1 MAVSNDM
8 PVAASGAQNLAG
20 DGVVDSMARELLGYN
35 LKRSYLVVRN
45 AAQEALDPLELR
57 VVSMTALSL
66 IVDNPGIAP
75 SQIAD
80 ALQMERPNIV
90 VIIDELETRQLISR
104 ARSKQDRRR
113 FALTAT
119 VRGRRMRDQASEA
132 VAQAEDRALG
142 MLTDAEKAQLM
153 ELLGRIHRR
162 EG

>member
-1 MAVSNDM
+1 M
-8 PVAASGAQNLAG
+8 AASEDMRIAPDQSG
-20 DGVVDSMARELLGYN
+20 DPSDGIRDSMAGELVGYN

-45 AAQEALDPLELR
+45 AAQDVLEPLELR

-90 VIIDELETRQLISR
+90 VIIDDLETRQLISR
-104 ARSKQDRRR
+104 ARSKEDRRR

-119 VRGRRMRDQASEA
+119 VRGRRLRDQAQAA
-132 VAQAEDRALG
+132 VAKAENRALSVLSDG
-142 MLTDAEKAQLM
+142 EIAQLLD
-153 ELLGRIHRR
+153 LLRRIRSPKD
-162 EG
+162 

>member
-1 MAVSNDM
+1 MTASNELRATQGAED
-8 PVAASGAQNLAG
+8 PAANIT
-20 DGVVDSMARELLGYN
+20 DSMAAELVGYN

-45 AAQEALDPLELR
+45 AAQEVLEPMGLK

-80 ALQMERPNIV
+80 TLQMERPNIV

-104 ARSKQDRRR
+104 ARSKLDRRR

-119 VRGRRMRDQASEA
+119 VRGRRLRDQASA
-132 VAQAEDRALG
+132 SVAKAEYAALG
-142 MLTDAEKAQLM
+142 ALSDTEIAQLLD
-153 ELLGRIHRR
+153 LLRRIR
-162 EG
+162 GAKD

>member
-1 MAVSNDM
+1 MTASNELRATQGAED
-8 PVAASGAQNLAG
+8 PAANIT
-20 DGVVDSMARELLGYN
+20 DSMAAELVGYN

-45 AAQEALDPLELR
+45 AAQEVLEPMGLK

-80 ALQMERPNIV
+80 TLQMERPNIV

-104 ARSKQDRRR
+104 ARSKLDRRR

-119 VRGRRMRDQASEA
+119 VRGRRLRDQASA
-132 VAQAEDRALG
+132 SVAKAEYAALG
-142 MLTDAEKAQLM
+142 ELSDTEIAQLLD
-153 ELLGRIHRR
+153 LLRHIRGARD
-162 EG
+162 

>member
-1 MAVSNDM
+1 M
-8 PVAASGAQNLAG
+8 AASEDMRIAPDQSG
-20 DGVVDSMARELLGYN
+20 DPADGIHDSMAGELVGYN

-45 AAQEALDPLELR
+45 AAQDVLEPLELR

-90 VIIDELETRQLISR
+90 VIIDDLETRQLISR
-104 ARSKQDRRR
+104 ARSKEDRRR

-119 VRGRRMRDQASEA
+119 VRGRRLRDQAQAA
-132 VAQAEDRALG
+132 VAKAEYRALG
-142 MLTDAEKAQLM
+142 ALSDEEIAQLLD
-153 ELLGRIHRR
+153 LLRRIRSPKD
-162 EG
+162 

>member
-1 MAVSNDM
+1 MTASNELRATQGAED
-8 PVAASGAQNLAG
+8 PAATIT
-20 DGVVDSMARELLGYN
+20 DSMAAELVGYN

-45 AAQEALDPLELR
+45 AAQEVLEPMGLK

-80 ALQMERPNIV
+80 TLQMERPNIV

-104 ARSKQDRRR
+104 ARSKLDRRR

-119 VRGRRMRDQASEA
+119 VRGRRLRDQASA
-132 VAQAEDRALG
+132 SVAKAEYAALG
-142 MLTDAEKAQLM
+142 ELSDTEIAQLLD
-153 ELLGRIHRR
+153 LLRRIRGAR
-162 EG
+162 D

>member
-1 MAVSNDM
+1 MTVSGETSMASA
-8 PVAASGAQNLAG
+8 PFGGAP
-20 DGVVDSMARELLGYN
+20 DGIADSMAAELVGYN

-45 AAQEALDPLELR
+45 AAQNALDPLELR

-90 VIIDELETRQLISR
+90 VIIDDLETRQLISR

-119 VRGRRMRDQASEA
+119 VRGRRLRDQASAA
-132 VAQAEDRALG
+132 VAAAEYRALG
-142 MLTDAEKAQLM
+142 ALSDAEIGQLM
-153 ELLGRIHRR
+153 ALLRKIRSPGD
-162 EG
+162 

>member
-1 MAVSNDM
+1 M
-8 PVAASGAQNLAG
+8 AASEDMRIAPDQSG
-20 DGVVDSMARELLGYN
+20 DPSDGIRDSMAGELVGYN

-45 AAQEALDPLELR
+45 AAQDVLEPLELR

-90 VIIDELETRQLISR
+90 VIIDDLETRQLISR
-104 ARSKQDRRR
+104 ARSKEDRRR

-119 VRGRRMRDQASEA
+119 VRGRRLRDQAQAA
-132 VAQAEDRALG
+132 VAKAEYRALG
-142 MLTDAEKAQLM
+142 ALSDEEIAQLLD
-153 ELLGRIHRR
+153 LLRRIRSPKD
-162 EG
+162 

>member
-1 MAVSNDM
+1 MTASNELRATQGAED
-8 PVAASGAQNLAG
+8 PAANIT
-20 DGVVDSMARELLGYN
+20 DSMASELVGYN

-45 AAQEALDPLELR
+45 AAQEVLEPMGLK

-80 ALQMERPNIV
+80 TLQMERPNIV

-104 ARSKQDRRR
+104 ARSKLDRRR

-119 VRGRRMRDQASEA
+119 VRGRRLRDQASA
-132 VAQAEDRALG
+132 SVAKAEYAALG
-142 MLTDAEKAQLM
+142 ALSDTEIAQLLD
-153 ELLGRIHRR
+153 LLRRIR
-162 EG
+162 GAKD

>member
-1 MAVSNDM
+1 MTASNELRATQGAED
-8 PVAASGAQNLAG
+8 PAANIT
-20 DGVVDSMARELLGYN
+20 DSMAAELVGYN

-45 AAQEALDPLELR
+45 AAQEVLEPMGLK

-80 ALQMERPNIV
+80 TLQMERPNIV

-104 ARSKQDRRR
+104 ARSKLDRRR

-119 VRGRRMRDQASEA
+119 VRGRRLRDQASA
-132 VAQAEDRALG
+132 SVAKAEYAALG
-142 MLTDAEKAQLM
+142 ELSDTEIAQLLD
-153 ELLGRIHRR
+153 LLRRIRGAR
-162 EG
+162 D

>member
-1 MAVSNDM
+1 MTASNEM
-8 PVAASGAQNLAG
+8 RAAQDAEDPAANIT
-20 DGVVDSMARELLGYN
+20 DSMAAELVGYN

-45 AAQEALDPLELR
+45 AAQEVLEPMGLK

-80 ALQMERPNIV
+80 TLQMERPNIV

-119 VRGRRMRDQASEA
+119 VRGRRLRDQASEA
-132 VAQAEDRALG
+132 VAKAEYAALG
-142 MLTDAEKAQLM
+142 ALSDAEIAQLL
-153 ELLGRIHRR
+153 ELLRRIRGAR
-162 EG
+162 D

>member
-1 MAVSNDM
+1 M
-8 PVAASGAQNLAG
+8 AASGEAQTAPATLVDPS
-20 DGVVDSMARELLGYN
+20 DGIADSMAAALVGYN

-45 AAQEALDPLELR
+45 AAQSALDPLELR

-104 ARSKQDRRR
+104 ARSQEDRRR

-119 VRGRRMRDQASEA
+119 MRGRRLRDQARDA
-132 VAQAEDRALG
+132 VAAAEYGALG
-142 MLTDAEKAQLM
+142 ALSDAEIAQLM
-153 ELLGRIHRR
+153 NLLRRIRSPKD
-162 EG
+162 

>member
-1 MAVSNDM
+1 MAATEDLRIA
-8 PVAASGAQNLAG
+8 PDQSGDPSDGIRDNMAG
-20 DGVVDSMARELLGYN
+20 ELVGYN

-45 AAQEALDPLELR
+45 AAQSALEPLELR

-90 VIIDELETRQLISR
+90 VIIDDLETRQLISR
-104 ARSKQDRRR
+104 ARSKEDRRR

-119 VRGRRMRDQASEA
+119 VRGRRLRDQAQAA
-132 VAQAEDRALG
+132 VAQAEYRALG
-142 MLTDAEKAQLM
+142 ALSDAEIAQLLD
-153 ELLGRIHRR
+153 LLRRIR
-162 EG
+162 GTKD